1 MCSLKYSRECKH
13 TQKHTHFSQNQFCHS
28 QYIYKSSLQSLNQNN
43 ENGRARHWNQTKCP
57 ISLTFCQ
64 VGLRNGIRFY
74 KDTDVPG
81 RCFQKETIDR
91 LQMEFRCCG
100 NNNFKDWFEVQWV
113 NNRYL
118 DFTSKDVKEWVNGT
132 EGQIKSEGDEKLWE
146 RMSRTD

>member
-1 MCSLKYSRECKH
+1 M
-13 TQKHTHFSQNQFCHS
+13 
-28 QYIYKSSLQSLNQNN
+28 NN
-43 ENGRARHWNQTKCP
+43 F
-57 ISLTFCQ
+57 ISLRCQ

-100 NNNFKDWFEVQWV
+100 NSNFKDWFEVQWV

-118 DFTSKDVKEWVNGT
+118 DFTSKDVKE
-132 EGQIKSEGDEKLWE
+132 
-146 RMSRTD
+146 

>member
-1 MCSLKYSRECKH
+1 MGEQFDQQSNIIFKTSSNCSETSTTFKDNTFLLP
-13 TQKHTHFSQNQFCHS
+13 TLF
-28 QYIYKSSLQSLNQNN
+28 SLQ
-43 ENGRARHWNQTKCP
+43 
-57 ISLTFCQ
+57 CQ

-113 NNRYL
+113 SNRYL
-118 DFTSKDVKEWVNGT
+118 DFTSKDVKEWVNDDPQKEREKMMRGI
-132 EGQIKSEGDEKLWE
+132 ERREAKKIEVYMSE
-146 RMSRTD
+146 R